1 MTSNEYKAIGLWSV
15 LGTFLALTCE
25 DQDQDQVEDEV

>member
-15 LGTFLALTCE
+15 LGILLALIYE
-25 DQDQDQVEDEV
+25 DQDQAQDEDEV

>member
-15 LGTFLALTCE
+15 LGTLLALMCE
-25 DQDQDQVEDEV
+25 DQNQAQDEDKV